1 MNRQK
6 DVSFLEDIFN
16 VLNDMEKSVIHY
28 IFGENLNQKDTRERL
43 GISQMHVSRIKRQAI
58 SKLKQ
63 AAFLD
68 T

>member
-1 MNRQK
+1 MIRK
-6 DVSFLEDIFN
+6 
-16 VLNDMEKSVIHY
+16 KSVIHY
-28 IFGENLNQKDTRERL
+28 IFGENLNQKDTGERL